1 MVLKNEDINLLIK
14 MENLIGM
21 NEKRLFGKNKD
32 KKCTVNWYDSTTTTI
47 DFNDFVSFINLVE
60 RALQDKQ
67 KANDRANK
75 FNKANKEYHRIT
87 CNMADAKRRGNTE
100 RYEYWKQQLV
110 EYKQKKQQK
119 G

>member
-32 KKCTVNWYDSTTTTI
+32 KKCTVNWYDNTTTTI
-47 DFNDFVSFINLVE
+47 DFDDFISFMNLIE

-67 KANDRANK
+67 KASDRANN
-75 FNKANKEYHRIT
+75 FNKTNKEYHRIT
-87 CNMADAKRRGNTE
+87 CNIADAKRRGNME
-100 RYEYWKQQLV
+100 RYEYWKQQLI
-110 EYKQKKQQK
+110 EYKQRKEAK
-119 G
+119 

>member
-32 KKCTVNWYDSTTTTI
+32 KKCTVNWYDNTTTTI
-47 DFNDFVSFINLVE
+47 NFDDFISFMNLIE

-67 KANDRANK
+67 KASDKVAQYHKDNAEKHR
-75 FNKANKEYHRIT
+75 EYNREWARK
-87 CNMADAKRRGNTE
+87 N
-100 RYEYWKQQLV
+100 Y
-110 EYKQKKQQK
+110 QKKK
-119 G
+119 KEVK